1 VTETVPLSELMRSH
15 RFHRDLTL
23 EGLAERSGVSGR
35 TISDIERGVSVG
47 PQRRTMVAL
56 ADGLELVGHDRELF
70 LSGAR
75 IGRRALVRDRE
86 RSGIAPHRIADFT
99 GRSKEIAHVMSH
111 LTEKAGAPGAGVP
124 VVLSGAPGM
133 GKTSIAVEALNRYF
147 GDRSRILFVD
157 LGGLDEGALQPLQ
170 ILNEMTAQLTGKPQ
184 PSVTV
189 ADAVASWNAARSGV
203 SVAIILDDAAS
214 ESQIRPVLAAG
225 EQMIIVTSRRT
236 LAGLEGVHHVS
247 VGPLPRHQ
255 SIDLLREVIPPLQS
269 LGDLDELAELC
280 SDIPLALRIAG
291 NRISAQASWTVE
303 QFVRR
308 LRAEGKRLRTLVAGD
323 LAVEAAFE
331 LSYDVLP
338 DRSQALFRDLALL
351 DESTFSALVAS
362 AINDQHPHDV
372 EDDLDELADLGLVE
386 MLHGDRYRLHDL
398 LRLFAVSRLHKEVT
412 PDEID
417 LKKERLARWLLAN
430 AAAAGDA
437 FDTSLAS
444 AQQEKPVTSFCEST
458 DDAAAWIRA
467 ESGYWYRALLLA
479 AEKGWHDDVISVAWS
494 LHWYAD
500 SWLAWGHWHELF
512 AVATESARATGQPHW
527 EIEHLSSVAFMQL
540 NETFDAEASLI
551 TSKQALQ
558 RAREDG
564 STRQI
569 GWSLIRLASAE
580 RALGRPDNTAM
591 HAREATVLLEEC
603 GDYDGLL
610 QARVLLAEV
619 VALSSPEEALADYE
633 RVLAIVRD
641 PAAKLSEHV
650 RIVTKQNTLGLSA
663 RILISLDRPR
673 EAIPLAN
680 ELLDLADVTSGNTD
694 RARAYRHR
702 GIAHAALGLTREAR
716 RDLNRAI
723 ELAGEFRPDYWYDEI
738 QEVLA
743 SLADEDAAP
752 EER

>member
-1 VTETVPLSELMRSH
+1 MRDAVPLSELMRRH

-56 ADGLELVGHDRELF
+56 ADGLDLVGHDRELF

-75 IGRRALVRDRE
+75 IARRALVRDRE

-99 GRSKEIAHVMSH
+99 GRANEIAHVVSH
-111 LTEKAGAPGAGVP
+111 LTEKAGSSGVGVP

-133 GKTSIAVEALNRYF
+133 GKTSIAVEALNRHL

-157 LGGLDEGALQPLQ
+157 LGGLDEGALHPLQ
-170 ILNEMTAQLTGKPQ
+170 ILNEMTAQLTGKPE
-184 PSVTV
+184 PSTTL
-189 ADAVASWNAARSGV
+189 ADAVASWNTARSGA
-203 SVAIILDDAAS
+203 SVAVILDDAAS

-225 EQMIIVTSRRT
+225 EHMIIVTSRRT

-247 VGPLPRHQ
+247 VGPLPREE
-255 SIDLLREVIPPLQS
+255 SIELLREVIPPLQS
-269 LGDLDELAELC
+269 LGDLEELAELC

-303 QFVRR
+303 QFARR

-338 DRSQALFRDLALL
+338 SRSQSLFRDLALL

-362 AINDQHPHDV
+362 GINDQHPHDV
-372 EDDLDELADLGLVE
+372 EDGLDELADLGLVE

-398 LRLFAVSRLHKEVT
+398 LRLFAVSRLHKEVSR
-412 PDEID
+412 DEIER
-417 LKKERLARWLLAN
+417 KKERLARWLLAT

-437 FDTSLAS
+437 FDTSIAS
-444 AQQEKPVTSFCEST
+444 AQQERPASSFFEST
-458 DDAAAWIRA
+458 EEAGAWIRA
-467 ESGYWYRALLLA
+467 EAGYWYRALLFA

-512 AVATESARATGQPHW
+512 AVAVESARATNQPHW
-527 EIEHLSSVAFMQL
+527 ELEHLSAAAFMQL
-540 NETFDAEASLI
+540 NELFDAEASLI
-551 TSKQALQ
+551 TSNEALE
-558 RAREDG
+558 RAREAG

-569 GWSLIRLASAE
+569 GWCLIRVASAE
-580 RALGRPDNTAM
+580 RALADLDGTAV
-591 HAREATVLLEEC
+591 HAREAIMLLEEC
-603 GDYDGLL
+603 GDYDGVL
-610 QARVLLAEV
+610 QARILLAEL
-619 VALSSPEEALADYE
+619 VALSSPEDAIAEYDM
-633 RVLAIVRD
+633 VLAIVRD

-680 ELLDLADVTSGNTD
+680 ELLDLADVTSINTD

-702 GIAHAALGLTREAR
+702 GIAHAALGLTNEAR
-716 RDLNRAI
+716 HDLNRAI
-723 ELAGEFRPDYWYDEI
+723 ELAGEFRPDFWYDEI
-738 QEVLA
+738 QGVLA
-743 SLADEDAAP
+743 SLADEAPAA
-752 EER
+752 EDR